1 MRLSISDGQVL
12 PANLIIFGQ
21 FTGQDDGSSY
31 WLLDSNDASIR
42 LSMEIQP
49 SEGFTQLV
57 PELPLAVD
65 ETYRLIFSASQNPP
79 TEDSIERLSFS
90 TSAPDESAPS
100 SPIAT
105 HEINEIFPDPFGPC
119 GPVNGE
125 TWVRFFVQPNE
136 AEQIAI
142 YRLLDGS
149 GDTKDINIAPFISRD
164 DDGNIFLSETA
175 SAGGTDTYE
184 IVATSHAGVDSVPTE
199 MQVNLGCPGSCAAA
213 DLSGGML
220 GLGILSLLGRR
231 RRIQRKSGG
240 Y

>member
-1 MRLSISDGQVL
+1 MSTSAKKFLDYSSFFIAASFAFGADPSYACTFIDPTLEEMRLSISDGQIL

-142 YRLLDGS
+142 YRLLDGN
-149 GDTKDINIAPFISRD
+149 GETKDINIAPFISRD

-175 SAGGTDTYE
+175 SAGQKALPTRLK
-184 IVATSHAGVDSVPTE
+184 HFRSVRSSPT
-199 MQVNLGCPGSCAAA
+199 
-213 DLSGGML
+213 
-220 GLGILSLLGRR
+220 
-231 RRIQRKSGG
+231 
-240 Y
+240 